1 MLEHLDTLIAFSVVM
16 AVVSL
21 MITTLTQMLSAVLGL
36 RGTVLLDGLGD
47 LLKTA
52 HPDLAKDAGPLA
64 NQILRHPLIS
74 SSMMMGPKMD
84 AWMKGMPAMARNMVS
99 RWQLAT
105 AIHPEELVSA
115 LQVIANDDSPANARM
130 REAAKTILA
139 RVDPEAS
146 SKIAALASRVAKI
159 ENLNLL
165 ADQGAQHIRQIVETA
180 QGAVG
185 GFETWFD
192 SAMDRTSQRFAIR
205 MRAWTVV
212 FSVLAALF
220 MQLDT
225 FRLLDQLSTDAELR
239 AQLVSSAA
247 SLTEQANEILGR
259 TGDSAPSAYT
269 DAMKE
274 MAPQFPKS
282 EALLDPPRFSTRE
295 DAEVWLR
302 GQIPAEQKPETV
314 VLEYRRLVTE
324 KLKHTIYQ
332 LGEQANGLR
341 ARMEQTRLRIV
352 PDPYPDFKTFIAGM
366 APFSRHFWGIVIS
379 AALLSL
385 GAPFWFN
392 MLKRLASLR
401 PIVAAKQ
408 DSQKAS
414 A

>member
-36 RGTVLLDGLGD
+36 RGTVLLDGLSE
-47 LLKTA
+47 LFKTA
-52 HPDLAKDAGPLA
+52 HPELADDAGALAKH
-64 NQILRHPLIS
+64 ILKHPLIS
-74 SSMMMGPKMD
+74 SSMMMGPGME
-84 AWMKGMPAMARNMVS
+84 ARMRAMPAWARSLVS

-105 AIHPEELVSA
+105 AIHPEELVRA
-115 LQVIANDDSPANARM
+115 LHLIAADENPANARL
-130 REAAKTILA
+130 REAAKTIVA
-139 RVDPEAS
+139 KIDPDATA
-146 SKIAALASRVAKI
+146 KIAGLAARVAKI

-180 QGAVG
+180 QEAVG
-185 GFETWFD
+185 GLQGWFD
-192 SAMDRTSQRFAIR
+192 SAMDRTSQRFAVR

-212 FSVLAALF
+212 FSILAALF
-220 MQLDT
+220 LQLDT
-225 FRLLDQLSTDAELR
+225 FRLLDQLSSDAELR
-239 AQLVSSAA
+239 ARLVSSAA
-247 SLTEQANEILGR
+247 SLTEKANDILGR
-259 TGDSAPSAYT
+259 TGDAAPSAYS

-282 EALLDPPRFSTRE
+282 EAFVEPPRFLTRE

-302 GQIPAEQKPETV
+302 AQIPEDQKPEPI

-341 ARMEQTRLRIV
+341 EEIGQTHLRIL
-352 PDPYPDFKTFIAGM
+352 PDPYPGLADFLASL
-366 APFSRHFWGIVIS
+366 APFNRRFWGILFS

-392 MLKRLASLR
+392 AIKGLASLR

-408 DSQKAS
+408 DAGK
-414 A
+414 